1 MCNFFFQQA
10 KLMYLLK
17 DISHNVSKRS
27 FFRTDLLCRD
37 RDLVSF
43 LFGLL
48 TDEPHHLLNLLW
60 HICVLHSY
68 YLRTLTLFQGFSDDP
83 FIRDLKKWYR
93 KKNWNKTCS
102 NAYDKFHVKIIK
114 EHHIYIHTVL
124 SGAKFLPNF
133 PTLDVSSLNKS

>member
-27 FFRTDLLCRD
+27 LFRTDLLCRD

-43 LFGLL
+43 LLGLL

-60 HICVLHSY
+60 HICVLHAY

-83 FIRDLKKWYR
+83 LSETLKNGTE
-93 KKNWNKTCS
+93 KNWNKTCS
-102 NAYDKFHVKIIK
+102 NAYDKFHVKMIK

-133 PTLDVSSLNKS
+133 PSLDVSSLNKS